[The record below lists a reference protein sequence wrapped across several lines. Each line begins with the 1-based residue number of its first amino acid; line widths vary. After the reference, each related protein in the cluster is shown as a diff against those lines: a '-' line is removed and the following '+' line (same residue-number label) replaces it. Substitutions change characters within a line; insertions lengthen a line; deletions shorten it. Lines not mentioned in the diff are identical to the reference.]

1 VNRRHSRRGL
11 LAAAFAAL
19 VAFAATDAG
28 AQGPPNAFEGFSKSR
43 GQPVKITA
51 AALEVHDKEKVATFS
66 GDVVVTQGD
75 TVMRCQL
82 LVVFYD
88 ADLAG
93 KDAKEDSKATAKAA
107 PKAAPKAASKAGP
120 KADPAPPPPGAPGQ
134 QQIRRMEATGGVVVN
149 QKDQNATGDRAD
161 FDMPTNTVTISGN
174 VVVTKGQ
181 DVLRG
186 QRLVVN
192 MTDGVSRIEGG
203 RVDALINSTG
213 AGKSPLSRPAS
224 PK

>member
-1 VNRRHSRRGL
+1 M
-11 LAAAFAAL
+11 AFAIG
-19 VAFAATDAG
+19 DAI
-28 AQGPPNAFEGFSKSR
+28 AQAPLSAFEGFSKNR

-51 AALEVHDKEKVATFS
+51 AALEVHDKDKVATFS
-66 GDVVVTQGD
+66 GDVVVNQGD

-88 ADLAG
+88 ADTI
-93 KDAKEDSKATAKAA
+93 AKEAKTA
-107 PKAAPKAASKAGP
+107 PKAATKGTAKS
-120 KADPAPPPPGAPGQ
+120 APPPATSGQQ

-149 QKDQNATGDRAD
+149 QKDQTATGDRAD
-161 FDMPTNTVTISGN
+161 FDMPTNTVILSGN
-174 VVVTKGQ
+174 VVVTRGQ

-186 QRLVVN
+186 QKMVVN

-213 AGKSPLSRPAS
+213 VGREKAPQTRPAR

>member
-1 VNRRHSRRGL
+1 VKRRHFRGHVFAVVA
-11 LAAAFAAL
+11 LAAS
-19 VAFAATDAG
+19 VAFAVGDAV
-28 AQGPPNAFEGFSKSR
+28 AQAPPSAFEGFSKNR

-51 AALEVHDKEKVATFS
+51 AALEVHDKDKVATFS

-88 ADLAG
+88 ADTVG
-93 KDAKEDSKATAKAA
+93 KEAKAA
-107 PKAAPKAASKAGP
+107 PKAAPKGTAKS
-120 KADPAPPPPGAPGQ
+120 APPPAAPGQQ

-149 QKDQNATGDRAD
+149 QKDQTATGDRAD
-161 FDMPTNTVTISGN
+161 FDMPSNTVILSGN

-186 QRLVVN
+186 QKMVVN

-203 RVDALINSTG
+203 RVDALINSGVGREKVPQT
-213 AGKSPLSRPAS
+213 RPVR

>member
-1 VNRRHSRRGL
+1 VKRRNGPRDF

-19 VAFAATDAG
+19 VVLAASDAG
-28 AQGPPNAFEGFSKSR
+28 AQGAPTAFEGFSKNR
-43 GQPVKITA
+43 GQPVKIQA
-51 AALEVHDKEKVATFS
+51 ATLEVRDKEKIATFS

-88 ADLAG
+88 ADTAG
-93 KDAKEDSKATAKAA
+93 KDAPAGA
-107 PKAAPKAASKAGP
+107 KAGP
-120 KADPAPPPPGAPGQ
+120 KSASKAVPKGTPSEPAGQ

-149 QKDQNATGDRAD
+149 QKDQTATGDRAD
-161 FDMPTNTVTISGN
+161 FDMPTNSVTLSGN

-192 MTDGVSRIEGG
+192 MTDGVTRIEGG

-213 AGKSPLSRPAS
+213 AREKGSLSPLSRPAR

>member
-1 VNRRHSRRGL
+1 VKRRNSGRDL
-11 LAAAFAAL
+11 LTAAAFAAL
-19 VAFAATDAG
+19 VVFAATDAG
-28 AQGPPNAFEGFSKSR
+28 AQGPPTAFEGFSKNR
-43 GQPVKITA
+43 GQPVKIQA
-51 AALEVHDKEKVATFS
+51 ASLEVRDKDKVATFS

-88 ADLAG
+88 ADTAG
-93 KDAKEDSKATAKAA
+93 KDGKAD
-107 PKAAPKAASKAGP
+107 PKAGAKTSAKAGP
-120 KADPAPPPPGAPGQ
+120 PGPTGGQ

-161 FDMPTNTVTISGN
+161 FDMPTNTVTLSGN

-181 DVLRG
+181 DILRG
-186 QRLVVN
+186 QKLVVN

-213 AGKSPLSRPAS
+213 AGKSPLSRPAR

>member
-1 VNRRHSRRGL
+1 VKRRNSGRDL
-11 LAAAFAAL
+11 LTAAAFAAL
-19 VAFAATDAG
+19 VALTATDAG
-28 AQGPPNAFEGFSKSR
+28 AQGPPTAFEGFSKNR
-43 GQPVKITA
+43 GQPVKIQA
-51 AALEVHDKEKVATFS
+51 AALEVRDKDKMATFS

-88 ADLAG
+88 ADTAG
-93 KDAKEDSKATAKAA
+93 NDAQAGAKSGA
-107 PKAAPKAASKAGP
+107 KAGP
-120 KADPAPPPPGAPGQ
+120 KAGAKAGPSPAGPTGGQ

-161 FDMPTNTVTISGN
+161 FDMPTNTVTLSGN

-181 DVLRG
+181 DILRG
-186 QRLVVN
+186 QKLVVN

-213 AGKSPLSRPAS
+213 AGKSPLSRPAR

>member
-1 VNRRHSRRGL
+1 
-11 LAAAFAAL
+11 
-19 VAFAATDAG
+19 VAFAASTAFAVG
-28 AQGPPNAFEGFSKSR
+28 NAVAQAPPSAFEGFSKNR

-51 AALEVHDKEKVATFS
+51 AALEVHDKNKVATFS

-88 ADLAG
+88 ADTVG
-93 KDAKEDSKATAKAA
+93 KEAKAA
-107 PKAAPKAASKAGP
+107 PKGTAKS
-120 KADPAPPPPGAPGQ
+120 APPPAAPGQQ

-149 QKDQNATGDRAD
+149 QKDQTATGDRAD
-161 FDMPTNTVTISGN
+161 FDMPSNTVILSGN

-186 QRLVVN
+186 QKMVVN

-203 RVDALINSTG
+203 RVDALINSG
-213 AGKSPLSRPAS
+213 VGREKAPPSRPAR

>member
-1 VNRRHSRRGL
+1 VKRRNGPRDF

-19 VAFAATDAG
+19 VVLAASDAG
-28 AQGPPNAFEGFSKSR
+28 AQGAPTAFEGFSKNR
-43 GQPVKITA
+43 GQPVKIQA
-51 AALEVHDKEKVATFS
+51 ATLEVRDKEKIATFS

-88 ADLAG
+88 ADTAG
-93 KDAKEDSKATAKAA
+93 KDAPAGA
-107 PKAAPKAASKAGP
+107 KAGP
-120 KADPAPPPPGAPGQ
+120 KSASKAVPKGTPSEPAGQ

-149 QKDQNATGDRAD
+149 QKDQTATGDRAD
-161 FDMPTNTVTISGN
+161 FDMPTNSVTLSGN

-192 MTDGVSRIEGG
+192 MTDGVTRIEGG

-213 AGKSPLSRPAS
+213 AREKGSLSRPAR

>member
-1 VNRRHSRRGL
+1 MKRRHSRRDL
-11 LAAAFAAL
+11 VAAAVFAAL
-19 VAFAATDAG
+19 VAVAATDAG
-28 AQGPPNAFEGFSKSR
+28 GQGPPNAFEGFSKNR
-43 GQPVKITA
+43 GQPVKIQA
-51 AALEVHDKEKVATFS
+51 AALEVKDKEKVATFS

-88 ADLAG
+88 GDTTGQDITAG
-93 KDAKEDSKATAKAA
+93 AKSSPKASPKSNAKAA
-107 PKAAPKAASKAGP
+107 PTPTPS
-120 KADPAPPPPGAPGQ
+120 GQ

-213 AGKSPLSRPAS
+213 GKDKGPLSRATR

>member
-1 VNRRHSRRGL
+1 VKWRNSARDLLTAVAFTAAAL
-11 LAAAFAAL
+11 LAP
-19 VAFAATDAG
+19 TDAG

-43 GQPVKITA
+43 GQPVKIQA
-51 AALEVHDKEKVATFS
+51 ASLEVRDKDKVATFS

-88 ADLAG
+88 ADTGNEAQAG
-93 KDAKEDSKATAKAA
+93 AKAGA
-107 PKAAPKAASKAGP
+107 KAGPKAAPKPSAK
-120 KADPAPPPPGAPGQ
+120 GAPATSGATGGQ
-134 QQIRRMEATGGVVVN
+134 QSIRRMEATGGVVVN

-161 FDMPTNTVTISGN
+161 FDMLSNTVTLSGN

-186 QRLVVN
+186 QKLVVN

-213 AGKSPLSRPAS
+213 GGRDKGSPLSRPAR